1 MIADRTKEQLGI
13 SMKYI
18 LHTVKASLR
27 AIAVTA
33 TLGLAVSA
41 AHAAG
46 GDYPLDKAPDR
57 VSSNAALQNGA
68 KLYVNYCAACHS
80 AVSVRYSSLRDI
92 GLTDQQIKDNLILNG
107 AKVGDVMTVSMSP
120 KDAKAWF
127 GKVPPDLSVESRARV
142 TDWIY
147 TYLRTYYQDDSTP
160 TGWNNLVYPNVGMPH
175 ALWQLQGI
183 RTANFE
189 ERKDPKDPSRMEKV
203 FVGYEQV
210 TPGTMK
216 PQEYDDNIA
225 DLVSFMSWMAE
236 PMQLQRKRIGVVVLL
251 FLAIFTFVAWRLNKA
266 YWKDVK

>member
-1 MIADRTKEQLGI
+1 MANPTRILSTKVLLSHQ
-13 SMKYI
+13 KQ
-18 LHTVKASLR
+18 V
-27 AIAVTA
+27 
-33 TLGLAVSA
+33 
-41 AHAAG
+41 
-46 GDYPLDKAPDR
+46 
-57 VSSNAALQNGA
+57 
-68 KLYVNYCAACHS
+68 
-80 AVSVRYSSLRDI
+80 
-92 GLTDQQIKDNLILNG
+92 LTDVGLEVLESNFIEVATKNFDLKGIKDNLILNG
-107 AKVGDVMTVSMSP
+107 AKVGDVMTVAMTP

-127 GKVPPDLSVESRARV
+127 GKVPPDLSVEARARG

>member
-27 AIAVTA
+27 AIAITA

-68 KLYVNYCAACHS
+68 KIYVNYCAACHS

-107 AKVGDVMTVSMSP
+107 AKVGDVMTVAMSP

-127 GKVPPDLSVESRARV
+127 GKVPPDLSVEARARG
-142 TDWIY
+142 TDWLY
-147 TYLRTYYQDDSTP
+147 TYFRTYYKDDESP
-160 TGWNNLVYPNVGMPH
+160 TGWNNMVYPNVGMPH
-175 ALWQLQGI
+175 VLWELQGERI
-183 RTANFE
+183 AKFE
-189 ERKDPKDPSRMEKV
+189 DVKDLKNPGKTTKV
-203 FVGYEQV
+203 FKGFEQT
-210 TPGTMK
+210 TPGLMK

-236 PMQLQRKRIGVVVLL
+236 PTQLQRKRIGVVVLL
-251 FLAIFTFVAWRLNKA
+251 FLAIFTLLAWRLNKA
-266 YWKDVK
+266 YWKDIH

>member
-1 MIADRTKEQLGI
+1 MIADRKKENLGN
-13 SMKYI
+13 SMNHI
-18 LHTVKASLR
+18 LHTVKVNLR
-27 AIAVTA
+27 AFTVVA
-33 TLGLAVSA
+33 TLGFA
-41 AHAAG
+41 ATTVQAAG
-46 GDYPLDKAPDR
+46 SDYPLDKAPDR
-57 VSSNAALQNGA
+57 VNSNAALQNGA
-68 KLYVNYCAACHS
+68 KIFVNNCAGCHS

-107 AKVGDVMTVSMSP
+107 AKVGDVMTVAMSP

-127 GKVPPDLSVESRARV
+127 GKVPPDLSVEARARG
-142 TDWIY
+142 TDWLY
-147 TYLRTYYQDDSTP
+147 TYFRTYYQDDSTP

-175 ALWQLQGI
+175 VLWQMQGI

-189 ERKDPKDPSRMEKV
+189 ERKDPKDPTRMQKV

-216 PQEYDDNIA
+216 PQEFDDNMA